1 MSSWRVQ
8 DAKARFSEFLNA
20 TIKKGPQ
27 VVKRRRVETAVLV
40 PIEESRHGAH
50 HQGEFVVPGTSTATI
65 RSLDLRKFE
74 ITPVTVKTCRLM

>member
-1 MSSWRVQ
+1 MSSWQVQ

-40 PIEESRHGAH
+40 PIEEWRYGAH
-50 HQGEFVVPGTSTATI
+50 HQGRVCRSWNEHGDNSILGSTKI
-65 RSLDLRKFE
+65 RNYSGHGE
-74 ITPVTVKTCRLM
+74 SV